1 MRNRSLIQTSLSKKI
16 KNKKIGGSC
25 NWEVQ
30 VIGSLQTWLDWQA
43 QIILLDP
50 CLSLFISC
58 HYLTSFSD
66 RFLLAM
72 VPKDN
77 SQPQIFTVHHL
88 LRKGSN
94 FLVGCQSLGEDVHRS
109 VLGPHIQP
117 WAKHSSYGDGVLCPG
132 HGSLTISE
140 GVHGWEEE
148 APPHPNHKHR
158 CDQVQGH
165 LVLTYLSSF

>member
-58 HYLTSFSD
+58 HYLTFRQVLACNGTKGQFTAPNFHCSPSLKKRKQLFGRLSKSW
-66 RFLLAM
+66 RGCSSVCLRATYSTLSQTQQLWGWSSMPRPWFLDYLWGGAW
-72 VPKDN
+72 
-77 SQPQIFTVHHL
+77 
-88 LRKGSN
+88 
-94 FLVGCQSLGEDVHRS
+94 VG
-109 VLGPHIQP
+109 
-117 WAKHSSYGDGVLCPG
+117 
-132 HGSLTISE
+132 
-140 GVHGWEEE
+140 EE